1 MVIAIVKSLLWLL
14 SLLPGPAPYAIARRL
29 ATLWAWLSPDKRR
42 VARINL
48 QRCYPGM
55 SEAEREQLVH
65 DSFIHYICTVLETGR
80 NWFWDTKRLQGL
92 CNGIVNEDLLLKDLY
107 GGKGLVVLA
116 PHFGAWEFLGMYL
129 QRFPDIAILYKAPGH
144 PGLEKALLSKRK
156 RGGANMLAANAS
168 GLRKL
173 YAHVRAGKGAGVL
186 PDQQPSQGEGRFA
199 PFFGIPALT
208 AVLSPRLIKATSCKV
223 LLCVCERLPRG
234 RYRVHILPPDDAVY
248 SDDLDEALA
257 AVNRGVER
265 CIAIDP
271 AQYLWSYKR
280 FRAQPEGAPPF
291 YGE

>member
-1 MVIAIVKSLLWLL
+1 LITLAKCLLWLL

-29 ATLWAWLSPDKRR
+29 AGLWAFFSPEKRR

-48 QRCYPGM
+48 QRCYPGI
-55 SEAEREQLVH
+55 SEADREQLVH

-80 NWFWDTKRLQGL
+80 NWYWSTDRLEAL
-92 CNGIVNEDLLLKDLY
+92 CDGIVNEGDFLKHLY

-116 PHFGAWEFLGMYL
+116 PHFGAWEYLGMYL
-129 QRFPDIAILYKAPGH
+129 QRFPDIAILYKPPAH
-144 PGLEKALLSKRK
+144 PGLEKALLSKRG
-156 RGGANMLAANAS
+156 RGGANMLAANAQ

-186 PDQQPSQGEGRFA
+186 PDQQPSQGQGRFA

-208 AVLSPRLIKATSCKV
+208 AVLSPRLIKATGCAV
-223 LLCVCERLPRG
+223 MMGICERLPEG
-234 RYRVHILPPDDAVY
+234 RYRVHMLPADDAVH
-248 SDDLDEALA
+248 SDDLDEALT
-257 AVNRGVER
+257 AVNRSVER
-265 CIAIDP
+265 CIAIDT

-291 YGE
+291 YVE

>member
-1 MVIAIVKSLLWLL
+1 MIAIVKSLLWLL

-55 SEAEREQLVH
+55 SEAVREQLVH

-80 NWFWDTKRLQGL
+80 NWFWAIDRLGAL
-92 CNGIVNEDLLLKDLY
+92 CDGIVNEGELLKNLY
-107 GGKGLVVLA
+107 SGRGLVVLV
-116 PHFGAWEFLGMYL
+116 PHFGAWEYLGMYL
-129 QRFPDIAILYKAPGH
+129 QRFPDIAILYKPPAH
-144 PGLEKALLSKRK
+144 PGLEKALLSKRE
-156 RGGANMLAANAS
+156 RGGANMLAANAQ

-186 PDQQPSQGEGRFA
+186 PDQQPSQGQGRFA
-199 PFFGIPALT
+199 PFFGNLALT
-208 AVLSPRLIKATSCKV
+208 AVLSPRLIKATGCLV
-223 LLCVCERLPRG
+223 MMCVCERLPGG
-234 RYRVHILPPDDAVY
+234 RYRVHMLPADEAVY
-248 SDDLDEALA
+248 SDDLDKALA
-257 AVNRGVER
+257 GVNRGVER